1 VFLPVCTPKPNG
13 IKAWAFAHDCLSAR
27 SWLRFLFFFSPS
39 LSSFSFSF
47 LLKRRQIGFSC
58 SFLVSP
64 PQLRTNG
71 DNDDG
76 CTPRTEEE
84 GQMPPQRRLDSDRD
98 TIKGRVTTK
107 EKERER
113 EESSAS
119 ISLFFRILSPRR
131 RSCQAVQ
138 KKPQNY

>member
-1 VFLPVCTPKPNG
+1 
-13 IKAWAFAHDCLSAR
+13 
-27 SWLRFLFFFSPS
+27 LFFFSPS

-113 EESSAS
+113 RVPLRYHFSFAFSAPDAGVARRCKRNPKI
-119 ISLFFRILSPRR
+119 ISLPVF
-131 RSCQAVQ
+131 
-138 KKPQNY
+138 